1 MGRHRPICES
11 EGALRDM
18 GLRRAFWRPPSGRSR
33 NCQCAIPL
41 RSFKSSV
48 RLLCELGIR
57 LDYTEALEFVLRRLD
72 DPSVVI
78 SRGFEAKIE
87 VPGAAGDSL
96 GSNRA
101 RASACGLKGGM
112 K

>member
-1 MGRHRPICES
+1 MCYSAPVVQVIRRLHR
-11 EGALRDM
+11 
-18 GLRRAFWRPPSGRSR
+18 
-33 NCQCAIPL
+33 
-41 RSFKSSV
+41 
-48 RLLCELGIR
+48 ELGIR
-57 LDYTEALEFVLRRLD
+57 LKYTEALNWFLRRLD

-78 SRGFEAKIE
+78 SRGFDANFD